1 MMKRK
6 ILAAVIPALL
16 AAATANAAEIYNKD
30 GNKLDLYGKAVGRHV
45 WTTTGDSKNA
55 DQTYAQIGFKGET
68 QINTDLTGFG
78 QWEYRTKADRAEGD
92 AIAILRV
99 NAVVVLIFTLIL
111 DTERETVHQTK
122 EVRVTVGQQTAST
135 AGHVVIS
142 IGAAPGFAGEVGG
155 HIGIGFNIVN
165 DTVVT
170 TIID

>member
-78 QWEYRTKADRAEGD
+78 QWEYRTKADRAEGEQQKLESGPSG
-92 AIAILRV
+92 LR
-99 NAVVVLIFTLIL
+99 
-111 DTERETVHQTK
+111 
-122 EVRVTVGQQTAST
+122 
-135 AGHVVIS
+135 
-142 IGAAPGFAGEVGG
+142 GFEIRGS
-155 HIGIGFNIVN
+155 GFNRLWS
-165 DTVVT
+165 
-170 TIID
+170 

>member
-78 QWEYRTKADRAEGD
+78 QWEYRTKADRAEGEQQNSN
-92 AIAILRV
+92 L
-99 NAVVVLIFTLIL
+99 
-111 DTERETVHQTK
+111 
-122 EVRVTVGQQTAST
+122 VRLA
-135 AGHVVIS
+135 
-142 IGAAPGFAGEVGG
+142 FAGLKYA
-155 HIGIGFNIVN
+155 
-165 DTVVT
+165 D
-170 TIID
+170 

>member
-68 QINTDLTGFG
+68 QINTDLTGSVSG
-78 QWEYRTKADRAEGD
+78 N
-92 AIAILRV
+92 I
-99 NAVVVLIFTLIL
+99 VL
-111 DTERETVHQTK
+111 K
-122 EVRVTVGQQTAST
+122 QTALKANSRT
-135 AGHVVIS
+135 RIWYVWLSRV
-142 IGAAPGFAGEVGG
+142 
-155 HIGIGFNIVN
+155 
-165 DTVVT
+165 
-170 TIID
+170 

>member
-1 MMKRK
+1 MKRK

-78 QWEYRTKADRAEGD
+78 QWEYRTKADRAEGEQQNSNLVRL
-92 AIAILRV
+92 AFAGLKYAEVGSSIM
-99 NAVVVLIFTLIL
+99 VVT
-111 DTERETVHQTK
+111 TVSFMMLNPIPIWPPTSPAK
-122 EVRVTVGQQTAST
+122 P
-135 AGHVVIS
+135 
-142 IGAAPGFAGEVGG
+142 GAAP
-155 HIGIGFNIVN
+155 ILI
-165 DTVVT
+165 T
-170 TIID
+170 T